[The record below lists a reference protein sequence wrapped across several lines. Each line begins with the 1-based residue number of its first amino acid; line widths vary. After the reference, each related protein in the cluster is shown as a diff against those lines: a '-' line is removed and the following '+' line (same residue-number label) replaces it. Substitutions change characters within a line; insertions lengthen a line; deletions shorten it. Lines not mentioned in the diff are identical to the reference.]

1 MTKERTGMTSTA
13 NPGADPAADTSPY
26 SDADA
31 GTDPARFNM
40 IEQQIRPW
48 QVLDPRVLATMSQV
62 HRELFVPDAYQGL
75 AYADI
80 EIPIGHSSSMLAP
93 KMVGRMLQALG
104 IHEHDKVLEI
114 GTGTGYVT
122 ACLARLGGRVLSIEI
137 DPELASAA
145 QERLEAMQLRRVEV
159 ITGDALAG
167 PVDGGPFDVIAV
179 TGSLPDEERLPMLR
193 QQLSTGGRLFAV
205 IGESPLMEA
214 VLETRLAGGDARREG
229 LFETCVPALR
239 NVPEPERFVF

>member
-1 MTKERTGMTSTA
+1 
-13 NPGADPAADTSPY
+13 
-26 SDADA
+26 
-31 GTDPARFNM
+31 M

-48 QVLDPRVLATMSQV
+48 QVLDARVLAVMSQI

-80 EIPIGHSSSMLAP
+80 EIPVGMHSSMLAP
-93 KMVGRMLQALG
+93 KLVGRMLQALG

-122 ACLARLGGRVLSIEI
+122 ACLARLGGRVVSIEI
-137 DPELASAA
+137 DPELAIAA
-145 QERLEAMQLRRVEV
+145 QERLVAMQFRRVEV

-167 PVDGGPFDVIAV
+167 PVEGGPFDVIAV
-179 TGSLPDEERLPMLR
+179 TGSVPNEELMPMLR

-205 IGESPLMEA
+205 VGEPPLMQA
-214 VLETRLAGGDARREG
+214 VLETRLAGGDVRREG
-229 LFETCVPALR
+229 LFETCIPALQ
-239 NVPEPERFVF
+239 NVPEPQRFVF

>member
-1 MTKERTGMTSTA
+1 
-13 NPGADPAADTSPY
+13 
-26 SDADA
+26 
-31 GTDPARFNM
+31 M

-48 QVLDPRVLATMSQV
+48 QVLDARVLAVMSQI

-80 EIPIGHSSSMLAP
+80 EIPVGMHSSMLAP
-93 KMVGRMLQALG
+93 KLVGRMLQALG

-122 ACLARLGGRVLSIEI
+122 ACLARLGGRVVSIEI
-137 DPELASAA
+137 DPELAIAA
-145 QERLEAMQLRRVEV
+145 QERLVAMQFRRVEV

-167 PVDGGPFDVIAV
+167 PEEGGPFDVIAV
-179 TGSLPDEERLPMLR
+179 TGSVPNEELMPMLR

-205 IGESPLMEA
+205 VGEPPLMQA
-214 VLETRLAGGDARREG
+214 VLETRLAGGDVRREG
-229 LFETCVPALR
+229 LFETCIPALQ
-239 NVPEPERFVF
+239 NVPEPQRFVF